1 MPDFKWIGSGVS
13 EPQVAENDHLPLT
26 WHIALTTVYALT
38 CYTVIFRATVIA
50 KLTYCSPAWAGS
62 CSAAECSRINSFLTR
77 CKCFGFCDNN
87 LQAIEVLF
95 SKADDAFSQHIINNN
110 LHVLQTF
117 LLESPEVQYHF
128 RPRLHDKLLIPKT
141 VDLSKRDF
149 IIHLLNCYWLF
160 LHFIVLSFV
169 HCLSYVCQLFFIKDW
184 WWRSTTVLCTI
195 EN

>member
-1 MPDFKWIGSGVS
+1 MTCMDIERVSTHTMLGV
-13 EPQVAENDHLPLT
+13 VVNDGLMATDHVNHLLSS
-26 WHIALTTVYALT
+26 AARLLYALLILRSHGT
-38 CYTVIFRATVIA
+38 PTQSLYDIFRATVIA

-128 RPRLHDKLLIPKT
+128 RPRSHDKLLIPKT

-160 LHFIVLSFV
+160 YILSFYLLYIV
-169 HCLSYVCQLFFIKDW
+169 
-184 WWRSTTVLCTI
+184 
-195 EN
+195 